1 MKYTNRN
8 NGNNITPLSEVPMQ
22 VLLEEV
28 QRRLSDGEMVLIG
41 AGDDITT
48 KQIEWLEHTLLL
60 LKDEAVDYDDCDSV
74 CDCGCDG
81 DCSECAN
88 EYTAEDMSDQYDFGF
103 DAGVEY
109 VKAKLHALLDEVE
122 D

>member
-1 MKYTNRN
+1 MKYTNRS

-22 VLLEEV
+22 VLIEEV
-28 QRRLSDGEMVLIG
+28 QRRLSGEEMVLIG

-48 KQIEWLEHTLLL
+48 AQIEWLEHTLLV
-60 LKDEAVDYDDCDSV
+60 LKGECDCDCDCE

-81 DCSECAN
+81 DCSECVN
-88 EYTAEDMSDQYDFGF
+88 EYTEEDMSAQYELGF
-103 DAGVEY
+103 DTGVEY
-109 VKAKLHALLDEVE
+109 VIAKLRALIDEVE

>member
-8 NGNNITPLSEVPMQ
+8 NGNNITPLSEVPMR
-22 VLLEEV
+22 VLLDEI
-28 QRRLSDGEMVLIG
+28 QRRLPDGEMVLIG
-41 AGDDITT
+41 AGDDITPT
-48 KQIEWLEHTLLL
+48 QIEWLEHTLLL
-60 LKDEAVDYDDCDSV
+60 LKGECDCDSV

-88 EYTAEDMSDQYDFGF
+88 EYTAEDMSDQYDMGF

-109 VKAKLHALLDEVE
+109 VKAKLHALLSEVE